1 MELETLRYV
10 IALGCLYPNNAH
22 RVRMILEHSSSPQ
35 EAWEHTEHER
45 MVEAM
50 QHAERELEFITKHG
64 IQTYYYLDDNYP
76 YRLKEC
82 PDAPVLLFGKGNLRL
97 NEGKFVSIV
106 GTRSA
111 SENGKELT
119 RQLVLDLAKR
129 VPDVTIISGLAYG
142 IDVAAHRAALEAG
155 VSTIIIP
162 AHGLDRIY
170 PTIHRS
176 VAVEALAKGGLLTEY
191 PSETVPEKV
200 NFVARNRIVAGLADA
215 VVVAESKL
223 KGGSLIT
230 AYDAN
235 DYNRNLYAFPGRPRD
250 INSQGCNTLIRTQRA
265 MLINNAEDLINDMQ
279 WATAKQPIQTE
290 IEDLFADLDGV
301 EKQLIKI
308 VRSEEEGIHVNALA
322 EQTALPYAQVAAS
335 LMVLEMSGF
344 VRMLPGNICRAI
356 K

>member
-1 MELETLRYV
+1 MELETLKYV
-10 IALGCLYPNNAH
+10 IALGCLYPNNVH
-22 RVRMILEHSSSPQ
+22 RVRMMLENSANPA
-35 EAWEHTEHER
+35 EAWEKVESDR
-45 MVEAM
+45 VVEAM
-50 QHAERELEFITKHG
+50 SHADRELEFIDKHG

-76 YRLKEC
+76 FRLKQC
-82 PDAPVLLFGKGNLRL
+82 PDAPVLLFGKGNMRL

-129 VPDVTIISGLAYG
+129 IPDITIVSGLAYG

-155 VSTIIIP
+155 VSTIIVP

-170 PTIHRS
+170 PTVHRQ

-235 DYNRNLYAFPGRPRD
+235 DYDRNLYAFPGRPRD

-265 MLINNAEDLINDMQ
+265 MLIDNAEDLINDMQ
-279 WATAKQPIQTE
+279 WVSVAQPVQTE
-290 IEDLFADLDGV
+290 IEDLFADLDSL

-308 VRSEEEGIHVNALA
+308 VRGAEEGIHVNQLA
-322 EQTALPYAQVAAS
+322 DQTALPYAQVAAS

-344 VRMLPGNICRAI
+344 VRMLPGNICRAV

>member
-1 MELETLRYV
+1 MELETLKYV
-10 IALGCLYPNNAH
+10 IALGCLYPNNVH
-22 RVRMILEHSSSPQ
+22 RVRMLLENSANPA
-35 EAWEHTEHER
+35 EAWEKVESDR
-45 MVEAM
+45 VVEAM
-50 QHAERELEFITKHG
+50 SHADRELEFIDKHG

-76 YRLKEC
+76 FRLKQC
-82 PDAPVLLFGKGNLRL
+82 PDAPVLLFGKGNMRL

-129 VPDVTIISGLAYG
+129 IPDITIVSGLAYG

-155 VSTIIIP
+155 VSTIIVP

-170 PTIHRS
+170 PTVHRQ

-235 DYNRNLYAFPGRPRD
+235 DYDRNLYAFPGRPRD

-265 MLINNAEDLINDMQ
+265 MLIDNAEDLINDMQ
-279 WATAKQPIQTE
+279 WVSAAQPVQTE
-290 IEDLFADLDGV
+290 IEDLFADLDSL

-308 VRSEEEGIHVNALA
+308 VRGAEEGIHVNQLA
-322 EQTALPYAQVAAS
+322 DQTALPYAQVAAS

-344 VRMLPGNICRAI
+344 VRMLPGNICRAV

>member
-1 MELETLRYV
+1 M
-10 IALGCLYPNNAH
+10 
-22 RVRMILEHSSSPQ
+22 
-35 EAWEHTEHER
+35 
-45 MVEAM
+45 
-50 QHAERELEFITKHG
+50 
-64 IQTYYYLDDNYP
+64 
-76 YRLKEC
+76 
-82 PDAPVLLFGKGNLRL
+82 
-97 NEGKFVSIV
+97 
-106 GTRSA
+106 
-111 SENGKELT
+111 
-119 RQLVLDLAKR
+119 
-129 VPDVTIISGLAYG
+129 
-142 IDVAAHRAALEAG
+142 
-155 VSTIIIP
+155 
-162 AHGLDRIY
+162 
-170 PTIHRS
+170 
-176 VAVEALAKGGLLTEY
+176 
-191 PSETVPEKV
+191 PEKV

>member
-1 MELETLRYV
+1 MDLETLKYI
-10 IALGCLYPNNAH
+10 IALGCLYPNNVH
-22 RVRMILEHSSSPQ
+22 RVRMMLDNTSCPQ
-35 EAWEHTEHER
+35 EAWEKADSDR
-45 MVEAM
+45 AVEAM
-50 QHAERELEFITKHG
+50 SHAQRELDFIAKHG

-76 YRLKEC
+76 FRLKQC
-82 PDAPVLLFGKGNLRL
+82 PDAPILLYGKGNLRL

-119 RQLVLDLAKR
+119 RQLVLDLAKKL
-129 VPDVTIISGLAYG
+129 PDVTIISGLAYG

-155 VSTIIIP
+155 VATIIIP

-170 PTIHRS
+170 PSVHRP
-176 VAVEALAKGGLLTEY
+176 VAVQALANGGLLTEY
-191 PSETVPEKV
+191 PSETIPDKI
-200 NFVARNRIVAGLADA
+200 NFVARNRIIAGLADA

-235 DYNRNLYAFPGRPRD
+235 DYDRCLYAFPGRPRD
-250 INSQGCNTLIRTQRA
+250 VNSQGCNTLIRTQRA
-265 MLINNAEDLINDMQ
+265 MLIDNADDLINDMQ
-279 WATAKQPIQTE
+279 WTPVTQSVQTE

-308 VRSEEEGIHVNALA
+308 VRNAEEGIHVNLLA

-344 VRMLPGNICRAI
+344 VRMMPGNICRAI